1 MAGRRALEWIRM
13 FEGVAV
19 VLVMKYHTFYSSV
32 CINNNTLFP
41 CIISSANQRTKKWES
56 TSSDCHYL

>member
-41 CIISSANQRTKKWES
+41 CIISSANQRTKKMGK
-56 TSSDCHYL
+56 Y